1 MTTMA
6 ARVNTFIPII
16 TTPAIDNAIGPVLTR
31 ILRLVGAVLCGKV
44 VGSGTAEIVSRT

>member
-31 ILRLVGAVLCGKV
+31 MLRLVGAGSCGKV
-44 VGSGTAEIVSRT
+44 VDSGTAGFVSRT